1 MSDARKRS
9 SPLWGVH
16 MDISVGTK
24 PTDEGFVGI
33 GWPQLGDLS
42 KLSANREAFKAAI
55 KVAYTDA
62 KPGSIPV
69 QAGVLFRFLHEV
81 KPGDLVV
88 YPSKVDRMVN
98 LGEVAGPY
106 QYQPLKNPTY
116 PNMLPVKWLKH
127 LPREDF
133 SQDAL
138 YEIGSFITL
147 FAVKNYRYEFLAA
160 LDGSPLPN
168 PTENATEE
176 RRDDATVSKAVASQA
191 EETTQDF
198 VIRQL
203 KTAIDAYQFEQFVA
217 HLLECMGYHAR
228 VTPKSGDGGVDVI
241 AHKDELGFEPPVI
254 KVQCKQITN
263 PVGRPEVTQLLGNVE
278 SREYG
283 LYVTLGSYTKD
294 AREYGRLK
302 SNLRLV
308 DGDQLVG
315 LIFEHYQNFDPRYQ
329 ALLPLKRI
337 YVPSLAE
344 SVFT

>member
-1 MSDARKRS
+1 MSDGRKRS
-9 SPLWGVH
+9 SALWGIH
-16 MDISVGTK
+16 MDISVGTR

-42 KLSANREAFKAAI
+42 KLSANREAFKSAI
-55 KVAYTDA
+55 KVAYPDS

-98 LGEVAGPY
+98 LGEVVGPY

-147 FAVKNYRYEFLAA
+147 FAVKNYRNEFLAA
-160 LDGSPLPN
+160 LNGSHLPE

-176 RRDDATVSKAVASQA
+176 RRDDAMVSKAVASQA

-254 KVQCKQITN
+254 KVQCKQVTN
-263 PVGRPEVTQLLGNVE
+263 PIGRPEVTQLLGNVE
-278 SREYG
+278 NGEFG
-283 LYVTLGSYTKD
+283 LFVTLGSYTKD
-294 AREYGRLK
+294 AREYDRSK
-302 SNLRLV
+302 PNLRLI

-315 LIFEHYQNFDPRYQ
+315 LVFEHYHSFDPRYQ
-329 ALLPLKRI
+329 AVLPLKRI
-337 YVPSLAE
+337 YVPSLE
-344 SVFT
+344 ENLPT